1 MEQGTMSGNEMS
13 TVDILQTTAELVGSI
28 LVPVAFA
35 NEISRPLS
43 GVLGNINYLIERLKK
58 EEADGN
64 GNVDA
69 K

>member
-1 MEQGTMSGNEMS
+1 MEQGTMNGDEMS
-13 TVDILQTTAELVGSI
+13 AVEILRTTAELIGSI
-28 LVPVAFA
+28 QVPVAFA
-35 NEISRPLS
+35 NEISQPLS
-43 GVLGNINYLIERLKK
+43 GAISNINYLIERLKK